1 MKDKKSLIGMA
12 LIGVVMIGWMIYTS
26 STHKQ
31 IPPEQIRNVENAE
44 NVLNQKTPENDEQND
59 ATVETNYYAS
69 LQNRTEKF
77 GTHFEAFAIG
87 EEKYLTIETDNYT
100 AIISNK
106 GGSLVRWRLK
116 HYNKWD
122 GVPVQLIGYDEKELY
137 IQFTTTEAKK
147 IDSRDLYFT
156 VEEINSKKIRNNTI
170 TLSGEETQTLTFKVD
185 LGNGKEMNKKIT
197 FQGNKYHIDQD
208 ITVNNLDGILR
219 GGYSLIWGNSLN
231 YQEKNSVDESEY
243 TNALISMNGSVDDFD
258 AKSSQFESK
267 DYTGIIDYVAIKTK
281 YFGVAIIPQPWQHF
295 DGTATLGGRSFDVKN
310 QGRVEKY
317 QLALQI
323 PYKGGKQTNSF
334 KIFIGPLEYNLV
346 KSYGLEATIDLGWRF
361 LIRPIAEY
369 FILPLFLMLY
379 NFIPNYGIV
388 LIVFALIMKILMYP
402 LSIKQMR
409 NVSYMKLLAP
419 EIEKV
424 REKHKDNMQQ
434 QQMETMKLYSE
445 YGLNPISGC
454 FPLLL
459 QMPIFMA
466 LWKTLNGVIELR
478 QQPFIL
484 WIDDLSRPDVLFGWG
499 FSVLGL
505 SQISGLALLMAI
517 TLFIQ
522 QKMTITDPRQK
533 AIIYMMPIM
542 FLFMFSYFPGGLNL
556 YYFMFNLLSILQQV
570 YINNFSRNKM
580 TLEQLKAQPKKKEG
594 WLAKQM
600 RNAQEMQQA
609 TGRPLPSAMQK
620 YIDAKN
626 AKNNSSNSNN
636 DNRNSERKS
645 NQNQINRRKRK

>member
-12 LIGVVMIGWMIYTS
+12 LIGVVMVGWMIYTS

-44 NVLNQKTPENDEQND
+44 NVLNQITPENDNQND
-59 ATVETNYYAS
+59 ATVETDYFS
-69 LQNRTEKF
+69 ERQNRTEKF
-77 GTHFEAFAIG
+77 GTHFEEFATG
-87 EEKYLTIETDNYT
+87 EEKYLTIETDFYT
-100 AIISNK
+100 AVISNK

-116 HYNKWD
+116 NYNKWD
-122 GVPVQLIGYDEKELY
+122 GVPVQLIGYDAHELY
-137 IQFTTTEAKK
+137 IQFTSIEAKK

-156 VEEINSKKIRNNTI
+156 VEEINSGKLNSSTI
-170 TLSGEETQTLTFKVD
+170 NLSGEKTQILTFKLD
-185 LGNGKEMNKKIT
+185 LGNGKEIIKKIT
-197 FQGNKYHIDQD
+197 FQGDKYHIDQD

-258 AKSSQFESK
+258 AKNSDFESK

-295 DGTATLGGRSFDVKN
+295 DGTATLGGRSFDAKN

-317 QLALQI
+317 QMAIQV
-323 PYKGGKQTNSF
+323 PYKGVKHTNSF
-334 KIFIGPLEYNLV
+334 KVFIGPLEYKLV

-379 NFIPNYGIV
+379 SFVPNYGIV
-388 LIVFALIMKILMYP
+388 LIIFAFLMKILLYP

-409 NVSYMKLLAP
+409 NASYMKLLAP

-466 LWKTLNGVIELR
+466 LWRTLNGVIELR

-484 WIDDLSRPDVLFGWG
+484 WIEDLSRPDVLFGWG
-499 FSVLGL
+499 FSVMGL

-522 QKMTITDPRQK
+522 QKMTVTDPRQK
-533 AIIYMMPIM
+533 MIIYIMPVM

-570 YINNFSRNKM
+570 YINNFSKSKM

-600 RNAQEMQQA
+600 RNAQEMQKA
-609 TGRPLPSAMQK
+609 TGRPLPPAMQK
-620 YIDAKN
+620 YIDAKSGN
-626 AKNNSSNSNN
+626 KNTDNNS
-636 DNRNSERKS
+636 DKK
-645 NQNQINRRKRK
+645 QINRRKRK